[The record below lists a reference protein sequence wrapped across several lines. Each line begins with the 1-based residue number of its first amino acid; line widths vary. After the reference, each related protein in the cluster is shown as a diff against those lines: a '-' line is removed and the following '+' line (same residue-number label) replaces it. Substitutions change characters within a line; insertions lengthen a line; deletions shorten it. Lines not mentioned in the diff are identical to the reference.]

1 MSSTK
6 DMAMAYEFYWGS
18 SHEMGISPARNGVS
32 GPLDSEDTNI
42 QPMHYTP
49 FWGDHGIA
57 HDRS

>member
-1 MSSTK
+1 
-6 DMAMAYEFYWGS
+6 MAMAYEFYWGS